1 MSQTQ
6 AIFLDRDGVLNDL
19 VYYADTDEYESPRTA
34 EDLRLLPGVPE
45 ALLRLQAAGWTLFIV
60 SNQPSC
66 AKGKCTLDDLNG
78 VAHAVAAQLA
88 QYGLDIR
95 AFYYDYTHPQ
105 AVLAEYRR
113 ESLTRKPAPGFLL
126 QASQDYAID
135 LTQSWMVGDRDTD
148 IQCGQAAGCLTAL
161 ITTSADTAK
170 RGQSQPDL
178 ICDTLT
184 DVVNTIIN
192 RETQTNAKPR

>member
-1 MSQTQ
+1 MSSEQ

-19 VYYADTDEYESPRTA
+19 VYYADTGEHESPRTA

-45 ALLRLQAAGWTLFIV
+45 ALQRLQSAGWTLFIV
-60 SNQPSC
+60 SNQPSH
-66 AKGKCTLDDLNG
+66 AKGKCTLEDLHG
-78 VAHAVAAQLA
+78 VAQALADLLA
-88 QYGLDIR
+88 QHGIDIR

-105 AVLAEYRR
+105 AVLDDYRR

-126 QASQDYAID
+126 QAAQDHAID
-135 LTQSWMVGDRDTD
+135 LAQSWMIGDRDTD
-148 IQCGQAAGCLTAL
+148 IQCGQAAGCSTAL
-161 ITTSADTAK
+161 ITMSADAAK

-184 DVVNTIIN
+184 HVVDKLLS
-192 RETQTNAKPR
+192 RETETHA